1 MISYTDTAVHVNKKL
16 LKIRPAPL
24 AIRIEGE
31 RVKFITCKKALSK
44 LQTQKN
50 GRVDFDPISSPSK
63 CMIDPMLSLGCC
75 AVSLVPL
82 VAFWVAVMTPAES
95 RKTAAGPK

>member
-1 MISYTDTAVHVNKKL
+1 RL
-16 LKIRPAPL
+16 PARSV
-24 AIRIEGE
+24 AE
-31 RVKFITCKKALSK
+31 RVINGLSK
-44 LQTQKN
+44 PQN
-50 GRVDFDPISSPSK
+50 GIVDFDPISSPSK

>member
-1 MISYTDTAVHVNKKL
+1 MQECKFSREGYKFKSPLKASKRDIVN
-16 LKIRPAPL
+16 
-24 AIRIEGE
+24 
-31 RVKFITCKKALSK
+31 
-44 LQTQKN
+44 
-50 GRVDFDPISSPSK
+50 FDPISSPSK

-82 VAFWVAVMTPAES
+82 VAFCVAVMTPAES